1 MCSSTS
7 GHDTTM
13 ASSYGKTISISTIII
28 IILPSL
34 SFTSNKTFPLGSH
47 TKSVCVC
54 VLVLSRNFPLL
65 LRNGHTSKM
74 LLSFHSPFFILF
86 HYLYQQQ
93 KRAESSNKKKWKL
106 FLISTCE
113 LFFTFFCVVSFF
125 PRSFLSFSHPQTF
138 PFAVETDIC
147 KWDEKKTWKT
157 NEEKKFASSSSCPLR
172 CPPAPLSFRI
182 EFRI

>member
-1 MCSSTS
+1 MFHLSVRWMMGWERCVISKPKEVSSFEMCSSTS

-54 VLVLSRNFPLL
+54 VFVLSQNFPLL

-93 KRAESSNKKKWKL
+93 KRAESSNKKK
-106 FLISTCE
+106 
-113 LFFTFFCVVSFF
+113 
-125 PRSFLSFSHPQTF
+125 
-138 PFAVETDIC
+138 
-147 KWDEKKTWKT
+147 
-157 NEEKKFASSSSCPLR
+157 
-172 CPPAPLSFRI
+172 
-182 EFRI
+182 